1 MPTYE
6 SESVTK
12 KRDERKSKKVFLE
25 KKNRSENQTKI
36 GNSVFLPTESKIRNF
51 NSSR

>member
-36 GNSVFLPTESKIRNF
+36 GNSVFCRQRAK
-51 NSSR
+51 